1 MLGSD
6 HTTFTDQL
14 AERTGLWFQENLTNF
29 VKGSNECLLLTGP
42 AGSGKTTLSAAI
54 VERLQRPVARQS
66 LQTIYVSIG
75 TVQSEATSLHVVKS
89 ILYQL
94 LSARVGNLA
103 L

>member
-1 MLGSD
+1 
-6 HTTFTDQL
+6 
-14 AERTGLWFQENLTNF
+14 
-29 VKGSNECLLLTGP
+29 
-42 AGSGKTTLSAAI
+42 
-54 VERLQRPVARQS
+54 
-66 LQTIYVSIG
+66 VSIG